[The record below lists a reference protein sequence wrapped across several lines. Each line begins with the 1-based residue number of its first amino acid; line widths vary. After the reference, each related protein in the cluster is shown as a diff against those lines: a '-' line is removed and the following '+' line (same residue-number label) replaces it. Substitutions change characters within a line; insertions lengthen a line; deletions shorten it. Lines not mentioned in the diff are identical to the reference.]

1 MQKSRDVYVYM
12 LVNIAW
18 SWNAS
23 LINFKKNS
31 FILFYCII
39 NNLLTVKMGGQGGI
53 KFLDYSKKKNYKY
66 EKQAVLNKS
75 YFKFFNFKFYNHLDW
90 QM

>member
-1 MQKSRDVYVYM
+1 
-12 LVNIAW
+12 
-18 SWNAS
+18 
-23 LINFKKNS
+23 
-31 FILFYCII
+31 
-39 NNLLTVKMGGQGGI
+39 MGGQGGI